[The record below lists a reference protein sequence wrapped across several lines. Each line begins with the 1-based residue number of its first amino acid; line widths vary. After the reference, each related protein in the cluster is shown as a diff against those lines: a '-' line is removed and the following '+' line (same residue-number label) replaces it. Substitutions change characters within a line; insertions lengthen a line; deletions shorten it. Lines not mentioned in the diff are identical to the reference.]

1 MIFSLT
7 LVLVLSNIIFFL
19 GFFSLIFAIRSSFY
33 IILSIE
39 TMVIAIN
46 VNFLFYSIFLNSL
59 TGILFNFFIIILS
72 ATEVV
77 VLLTFFVVYFKKTN
91 NMDLKESFTT
101 LKY

>member
-46 VNFLFYSIFLNSL
+46 INFLFYLNSS
-59 TGILFNFFIIILS
+59 FFYLYYIIYRTKFL
-72 ATEVV
+72 
-77 VLLTFFVVYFKKTN
+77 VLLEYKLIFNTN
-91 NMDLKESFTT
+91 KLFILNYVNDILI
-101 LKY
+101 